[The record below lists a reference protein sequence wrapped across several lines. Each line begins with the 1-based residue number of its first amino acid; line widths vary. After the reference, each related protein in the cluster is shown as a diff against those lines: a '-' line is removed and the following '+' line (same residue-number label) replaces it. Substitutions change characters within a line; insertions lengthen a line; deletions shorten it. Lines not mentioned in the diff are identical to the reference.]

1 MGKRKCAICG
11 EWIDDNSE
19 SVPYKKRY
27 AHLKCF
33 NVAMQVVVSEKSR
46 GEKATSAKPKTAK
59 PTPQREVRAGL
70 SEEEYQEKKQLCDY
84 IRKCLNSDISIKIYK
99 LMEDYIKKY
108 KVSYHE
114 IYETLYWYYSIEN
127 HPIQGDMIGIFPYI
141 YDEARKELEVIEN
154 AQKNC
159 AEKIGD
165 IQRMYQEKVLTAPDI
180 KGRVIE
186 QIDISKIGE

>member
-46 GEKATSAKPKTAK
+46 GEKTSVKTK
-59 PTPQREVRAGL
+59 EVKTRPQKEVKAGL
-70 SEEEYQEKKQLCDY
+70 SEEEYLEKKQLCDY
-84 IRKCLNSDISIKIYK
+84 LRKCLNTDITIKIYK

-127 HPIQGDMIGIFPYI
+127 NPVQGDMIGIFPYI
-141 YDEARKELEVIEN
+141 YDEAKKKMAVIEN
-154 AQKNC
+154 AQKDC
-159 AEKIGD
+159 TGKIND
-165 IQRMYQEKVLTAPDI
+165 MQKMYQEKVLTAPDI
-180 KGRVIE
+180 RERVIE

>member
-46 GEKATSAKPKTAK
+46 GEKTSVKTK
-59 PTPQREVRAGL
+59 EVKTRPQKEVKAGL

-84 IRKCLNSDISIKIYK
+84 LRKCLNTDITIKIYK

-127 HPIQGDMIGIFPYI
+127 NPVQGDMIGIFPYI
-141 YDEARKELEVIEN
+141 YDEAKKKMEVIEN
-154 AQKNC
+154 AQKDC
-159 AEKIGD
+159 TGKIND
-165 IQRMYQEKVLTAPDI
+165 MQKMYQEKVLTAPDI
-180 KGRVIE
+180 KERVIE

>member
-11 EWIDDNSE
+11 EWIEDNSE

-33 NVAMQVVVSEKSR
+33 NVAMQVVATENPGK
-46 GEKATSAKPKTAK
+46 KATSAKPQTAK
-59 PTPQREVRAGL
+59 STPQREVRAGL

-114 IYETLYWYYSIEN
+114 IYETLYWYYSIES
-127 HPIQGDMIGIFPYI
+127 HPVQGDMIGIFPYI

-154 AQKNC
+154 AQKDC

-165 IQRMYQEKVLTAPDI
+165 IQKMYQEKTLTAPDI
-180 KGRVIE
+180 KDRVMK

>member
-59 PTPQREVRAGL
+59 LTPQREVRAGL

-99 LMEDYIKKY
+99 LMEGYIKKY

-154 AQKNC
+154 AQKDC

-165 IQRMYQEKVLTAPDI
+165 IQRMYQEKTLTAPDI
-180 KGRVIE
+180 KDRVMK